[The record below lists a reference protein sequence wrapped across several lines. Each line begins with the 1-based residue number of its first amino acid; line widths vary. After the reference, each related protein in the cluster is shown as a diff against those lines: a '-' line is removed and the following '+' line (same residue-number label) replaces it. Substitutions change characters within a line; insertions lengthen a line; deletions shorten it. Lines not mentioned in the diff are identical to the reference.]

1 MEKIQDNLNLS
12 VDAEFIA
19 EEKTDSIF
27 GTTLARAAV
36 VQSLFENQITNWNH
50 LERIKN
56 LGFYKKLNSSKK
68 KMALSLLEYSMNNK
82 SAIDQKILSHIDDS
96 NLERIPKTDLSILRM
111 AISEL
116 SSNIYTPV
124 GVVVNEA
131 VKLGNVFGSD
141 SSKSFIN
148 GVLNSMVR

>member
-1 MEKIQDNLNLS
+1 MANLQDNLNS
-12 VDAEFIA
+12 NVDAEFVS
-19 EEKTDSIF
+19 EEKTESIF
-27 GTTLARAAV
+27 GTPMARAAV
-36 VQSLFENQITNWNH
+36 VQSLFENEITKIDQTEN
-50 LERIKN
+50 IKD

-68 KMALSLLEYSMNNK
+68 KMAISILEYSMNNK
-82 SAIDQKILSHIDDS
+82 IDIDKKILSHIEDS

-116 SSNIYTPV
+116 STNKETPI

-141 SSKSFIN
+141 SSKNFIN

>member
-1 MEKIQDNLNLS
+1 M
-12 VDAEFIA
+12 
-19 EEKTDSIF
+19 
-27 GTTLARAAV
+27 
-36 VQSLFENQITNWNH
+36 VQSLFENEITNSNP